1 MGRLGWIGKAVA
13 RDPRRALHLPNF
25 IKLYWRLFRD
35 PRVSWVPKLVMVA
48 GIAYVVIPVDL
59 LPDWLFPVAGYLDD
73 ALVFLL
79 TTRAFIKLCPPNV
92 VREHVMLID
101 QGS

>member
-1 MGRLGWIGKAVA
+1 MGRFGWLGKSVA
-13 RDPRRALHLPNF
+13 RDPRRALHLPNL

-48 GIAYVVIPVDL
+48 GIAYVISPIDLIPDFLIPGV
-59 LPDWLFPVAGYLDD
+59 GYLDD
-73 ALVFLL
+73 LLVFTLA
-79 TTRAFIKLCPPNV
+79 TRAFIKLCPPNV

-101 QGS
+101 QGG